1 MRQQPVSVVA
11 PCHRVVG
18 ADGSLTGYAGGLC
31 ARERSPPRHPCR
43 RSGRLVNTPPR
54 SVAAARLWEAASCV
68 AGDQLSGQV
77 FRSAGPALVDR
88 YDDGRQ
94 KASQSYADDCDRGG
108 YVDGVVR
115 PEPGCE
121 SDGQKNDPSQDY
133 EAVCTAA
140 LQRAPSTGRV
150 T

>member
-68 AGDQLSGQV
+68 AG
-77 FRSAGPALVDR
+77 
-88 YDDGRQ
+88 
-94 KASQSYADDCDRGG
+94 
-108 YVDGVVR
+108 
-115 PEPGCE
+115 
-121 SDGQKNDPSQDY
+121 
-133 EAVCTAA
+133 
-140 LQRAPSTGRV
+140 
-150 T
+150 